1 MSKLNLE
8 LGVVETSEADT
19 NYPSP
24 QLEKTLVDTIA
35 AKVLAYTKNPTYPV
49 IGAGSDQLLERLAFI
64 LSSPSNLHIIPQ
76 PAYFSH
82 IEYLEK
88 NHAKTLRF
96 EYSLENASIDLAKK
110 IKGLKIAGNYKNKF
124 VWITTPNNPS
134 GINIDI
140 EPLLGSDVSI
150 IVDEA
155 YGEFSDKTP
164 FSSSAI
170 RYGNDNLYVLRSFSK
185 GLGLAGIR
193 LGYLLTQNNDI
204 VEALRVSLPLF
215 PASRDSLEKGIK
227 AFNNYEEDTDKIRDI
242 ADGRRTYFMKQL
254 KKAQQTLANSRIDLH
269 YVQPEAITCMIWAER
284 KSDKLDLH
292 QFLLDNDIHVQNLR
306 NIEGLPQDAIRVT
319 MAEKEKTDSFMNS
332 LHKLSGVR
340 IAEYLKRI

>member
-1 MSKLNLE
+1 M
-8 LGVVETSEADT
+8 
-19 NYPSP
+19 
-24 QLEKTLVDTIA
+24 
-35 AKVLAYTKNPTYPV
+35 
-49 IGAGSDQLLERLAFI
+49 
-64 LSSPSNLHIIPQ
+64 
-76 PAYFSH
+76 
-82 IEYLEK
+82 
-88 NHAKTLRF
+88 
-96 EYSLENASIDLAKK
+96 
-110 IKGLKIAGNYKNKF
+110 
-124 VWITTPNNPS
+124 
-134 GINIDI
+134 
-140 EPLLGSDVSI
+140 
-150 IVDEA
+150 
-155 YGEFSDKTP
+155 KTP

-227 AFNNYEEDTDKIRDI
+227 AFNNYEEDADKIRDI